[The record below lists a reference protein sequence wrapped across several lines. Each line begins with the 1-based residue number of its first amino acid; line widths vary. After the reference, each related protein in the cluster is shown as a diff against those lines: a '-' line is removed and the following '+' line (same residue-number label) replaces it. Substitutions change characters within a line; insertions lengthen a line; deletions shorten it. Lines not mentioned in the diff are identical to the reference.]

1 MADYQDVQIARRITR
16 LARDAQP
23 GFGLINCMV
32 GILVVAMLITFIGT
46 ILSG

>member
-23 GFGLINCMV
+23 GFGLINCMM
-32 GILVVAMLITFIGT
+32 GILVIAAIIVFIGS
-46 ILSG
+46 LFS